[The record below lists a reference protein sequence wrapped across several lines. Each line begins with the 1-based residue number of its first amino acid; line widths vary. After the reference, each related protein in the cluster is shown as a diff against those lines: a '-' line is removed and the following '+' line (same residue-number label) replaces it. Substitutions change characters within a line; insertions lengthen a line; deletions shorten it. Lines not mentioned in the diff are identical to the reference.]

1 MAKAEPSQVPEA
13 KADFELPVQLLAT
26 DGSREAVSAQIR
38 RVNNGFFQ
46 LRTVGPVDVGRRF
59 CLEYDACRSELE
71 VIYCQRPGIGACY
84 VGARILTAGASTGRK
99 DVRLPVEI
107 RAAASV
113 PGLLEHTLA
122 VVKGISASGLRVMLS
137 AAVEPGS
144 MIALD
149 IGNGV
154 VFGEVKQS
162 HDSGDGHHQTEVS
175 LDEFLER
182 PESRMPHVDGRPS
195 GPSQGFFRRLFSR
208 RH

>member
-1 MAKAEPSQVPEA
+1 MAKAEPSRVPEA
-13 KADFELPVQLLAT
+13 NADFELPVQLLAT
-26 DGSREAVSAQIR
+26 DGSPEAVSAHIR

-46 LRTVGPVDVGRRF
+46 LRTAGPVDVGRRF
-59 CLEYDACRSELE
+59 SLEYDACRSELE
-71 VIYCQRPGIGACY
+71 VIYCQRPGIGPCY
-84 VGARILTAGASTGRK
+84 VGARILTAGASTARK

-113 PGLLEHTLA
+113 PGILEHALA

-162 HDSGDGHHQTEVS
+162 QASAEGHYQTEVS

-182 PESRMPHVDGRPS
+182 PEYQAPHAGDRRSGSSR
-195 GPSQGFFRRLFSR
+195 GFFRRLFSR
-208 RH
+208 QH